1 MAISSGAGPH
11 FAYLSVGGSQFPI
24 ENGTVTQQRTKESST
39 FHVAIPLSYP
49 GAEATLATTDGSDAT
64 ITVISRG
71 QSGTLLTGEADN
83 ATFDLIG
90 RTIRVT
96 GRDKAHKLHG
106 KKTSEKWINKTG
118 SEIVQDLAGRA
129 GLKVQIEGEGI
140 QAGKLLEQDWVR
152 LSDNVSFAYVI
163 SKLAELDGARWWVDK
178 TGTFHYQ
185 SNNNQSGS
193 YTLNIRDANGQVSAD
208 FMQLHVHR
216 NIQAGKPIEVKVNS
230 WHPKD
235 KKVYKGEKSLGGVGE
250 KQEYHYTLP
259 NLKQDHVDKYAESK
273 AAEHGRHELM
283 ISATVVGDPSIDV
296 AMALVLNGS
305 GYFDQSYEMDCI
317 THSFGMHGH
326 KMTITARSRKG
337 GPS

>member
-1 MAISSGAGPH
+1 MAISTGAGPH
-11 FAYLSVGGSQFPI
+11 FSYLSVGGSQFPI
-24 ENGTVTQQRTKESST
+24 EAGTVSQHRTKKSST

-49 GAEATLATTDGSDAT
+49 GAEATFATLGDNEAT
-64 ITVISRG
+64 ITVVTNG
-71 QSGTLLTGEADN
+71 ASGTLLTGEADN

-90 RTIRVT
+90 RTIKVS

-118 SEIVQDLAGRA
+118 SEIVQDLAGRVGLSVKIEGQ
-129 GLKVQIEGEGI
+129 GLK
-140 QAGKLLEQDWVR
+140 AGKLLEQDFVR

-163 SKLAELDGARWWVDK
+163 AKLAELDGARWWVDK
-178 TGTFHYQ
+178 TGTLHYQ

-193 YTLNIRDANGQVSAD
+193 YTLNMRDANGQVSAD
-208 FMQLHVHR
+208 FMQLHIHR

-273 AAEHGRHELM
+273 AAEHGRHELT
-283 ISATVVGDPSIDV
+283 ISATMVGDPSIDV
-296 AMALVLNGS
+296 AMALVLNGTQH
-305 GYFDQSYEMDCI
+305 FDQSYEMDCV
-317 THSFGMHGH
+317 THSIGMGGH
-326 KMTITARSRKG
+326 RMTITARSRKG
-337 GPS
+337 SPS